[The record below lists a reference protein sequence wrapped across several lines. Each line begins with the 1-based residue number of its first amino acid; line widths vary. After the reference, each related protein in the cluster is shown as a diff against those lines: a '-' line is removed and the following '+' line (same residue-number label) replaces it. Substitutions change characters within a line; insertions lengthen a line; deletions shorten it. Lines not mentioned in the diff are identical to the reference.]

1 LMKICLSPPARVR
14 FASATTVST
23 EKRVASG
30 MRHLQQNRQRI
41 SGRIRQLSGNIWQHS
56 WNS

>member
-1 LMKICLSPPARVR
+1 LMKICLSPSARVR

-30 MRHLQQNRQRI
+30 MRHLQHFGENKAAF
-41 SGRIRQLSGNIWQHS
+41 GEHLAALMEHLTTF
-56 WNS
+56 